1 MNYPGQGE
9 FSFDEDASFL
19 LPGAEVFRQNP
30 NMMNE
35 IWFFSQKK
43 LPKRF
48 DGTRWMQFWHP
59 CRTFRRM
66 CIIYQEFFTA
76 QKILFRS

>member
-35 IWFFSQKK
+35 IWLFSQKK

-48 DGTRWMQFWHP
+48 DGTRWMQF
-59 CRTFRRM
+59 
-66 CIIYQEFFTA
+66 
-76 QKILFRS
+76 